1 MTYQQLTYEERILIY
16 GYCKEEISIPDIAQ
30 KLKRDKS
37 TIYREIKRNRGQKGY
52 RYKQAQ
58 EKHQERKMTSYK
70 HSKWT
75 ISIENLVTVYL
86 QEDQWSPEQISGYI
100 KRTLNISISHQ
111 RIYEFILSDKLDG
124 GVLYRHLRQGLKKRR
139 KRYGKITATRGKI
152 TNRTPISD
160 RPEYVE
166 KRSTF
171 GHWEGDT
178 VIGKNHKQAIITL
191 VERKGGYCIIEKVTS
206 KNADLVSQKI
216 LEMMMPYRALVKS
229 ITFDNG
235 LEFAAH
241 EKLSKE
247 LNCKIYF
254 ADPYCS
260 YQRGTN
266 ENTNGL
272 IRQYFPKGTKFIKLM
287 DKNIKAVEKKLN
299 NRPRKRLE
307 FKSPNDTFLK
317 QFVALNS

>member
-1 MTYQQLTYEERILIY
+1 MTYQQLTYEERVLIY
-16 GYCKEEISIPDIAQ
+16 GYCKAEISIADIAK

-58 EKHQERKMTSYK
+58 EKYQERKSNSYK
-70 HSKWT
+70 NNKWT
-75 ISIENLVTVYL
+75 DSLENLVTIYL
-86 QEDQWSPEQISGYI
+86 QEEQWSPEQISGRL
-100 KRTLNISISHQ
+100 KALNISISHQ
-111 RIYEFILSDKLDG
+111 RIYEFIVSDKISG
-124 GVLYRHLRQGLKKRR
+124 RTLYKHLRQGQRKRR
-139 KRYGKITATRGKI
+139 KKYGKKTATRGKI
-152 TNRTPISD
+152 TNRTPISK
-160 RPEYVE
+160 RPEYIE
-166 KRSTF
+166 KRSTY

-191 VERKGGYCIIEKVTS
+191 VERKGGYCIMGKVSS
-206 KNADLVSQKI
+206 KNAELVSQKI
-216 LEMMMPYRALVKS
+216 EEMLSPYKTLVKS

-241 EKLSKE
+241 EKVSKE

-272 IRQYFPKGTKFIKLM
+272 IRQYFPKRTEFEKLTDDEIKT
-287 DKNIKAVEKKLN
+287 VEKKLN
-299 NRPRKRLE
+299 NRPRKRLG
-307 FKSPNDTFLK
+307 FKSPNDKLLK
-317 QFVALNS
+317 QFVALNV